1 MALVFLF
8 IDQVD
13 AVKAMEKKSIFSTLN
28 RDVPASIVVLFVALP
43 LCLGIALASGAP
55 LFSGLIAGIVG
66 GTLVGAISKSSHGV
80 SGPAAGLAVIIL
92 TTLLTM
98 PFETFLLAV
107 VIAGVIQII
116 LGLLRA
122 GIIGYY
128 FPLSAINGMLAGIGI
143 IIFIKQLP
151 YAFGYD
157 GEWKGPDYY
166 DQISE
171 GGMFTAPL
179 QFLEHIT
186 VGAIIIAVISM
197 VILLSWELYLTKKHK
212 VFRLIQGPIV
222 VVAVGIICQLITK
235 RFFPQFHLSH
245 EYLVHVPVAS
255 GISSFFGQFT
265 FPDFSQIGNKEVYV
279 LAVTIALV
287 ASLETLLC
295 VEATDKLDPHKRVTP
310 ANRELF
316 AQGTGNIVSGM
327 IGGLAITQV
336 IVRSSAN
343 VQAGAQSKMSA
354 ILHGAF
360 LLICVAFIPGIL
372 NLIPLP
378 ALACILL
385 MVGYKLAKPSQFAN
399 QYRLGW
405 EQFVPFIVTI
415 LGIIFEDLLIGLA
428 LGCCVGS
435 AIILIRNFKNSH
447 FLHIETSTK
456 EHQIKMSLSEDV
468 TFLNKGAIIKELS
481 IIPDDTYLTLDMSK
495 CASIDYDVR
504 EAIGDFIISADDRNI
519 NVKLIQ
525 PLGRSSGKEEI
536 YSKRLDKWVYA
547 LPVQNKPSK
556 K

>member
-1 MALVFLF
+1 M
-8 IDQVD
+8 
-13 AVKAMEKKSIFSTLN
+13 KKKPLFSTLN
-28 RDVPASIVVLFVALP
+28 RDIPSSIVVLFVALP

-107 VIAGVIQII
+107 VIAGIIQII
-116 LGLLRA
+116 LGFVKA

-128 FPLSAINGMLAGIGI
+128 FPLSAVNGMLAGIGI

-151 YAFGYD
+151 FAFGYD
-157 GEWKGPDYY
+157 GEWKGPDYH
-166 DQISE
+166 DQLSD
-171 GGMFTAPL
+171 GSTFTALL
-179 QFLEHIT
+179 QFFEH
-186 VGAIIIAVISM
+186 VSAGAIILAVVSM
-197 VILLSWELYLTKKHK
+197 GILLSWELYLSKKHK
-212 VFRLIQGPIV
+212 IFRLVQGPIV
-222 VVAVGIICQLITK
+222 VVAVGIICQFITK
-235 RFFPQFHLSH
+235 SFFPQYHLGQ

-255 GISSFFGQFT
+255 GVSSFFGQFT
-265 FPDFSQIGNKEVYV
+265 LPDFSQIGSREVYI
-279 LAVTIALV
+279 LAITIALV

-310 ANRELF
+310 TNRELF
-316 AQGTGNIVSGM
+316 AQGAGNIVSGM

-343 VQAGAQSKMSA
+343 VQAGAQSKMST

-385 MVGYKLAKPSQFAN
+385 MVGYKLAKPSQFAK
-399 QYRLGW
+399 QYKLGW

-415 LGIIFEDLLIGLA
+415 IGIVFEDLLIGLA
-428 LGCCVGS
+428 AGCCVGS
-435 AIILIRNFKNSH
+435 ATILLRNFKNSH
-447 FLHIETSTK
+447 FLHMETTAG
-456 EHQIKMSLSEDV
+456 EHKMRISLSEDV
-468 TFLNKGAIIKELS
+468 TFLNKGAIIKELAE
-481 IIPDDTYLTLDMSK
+481 IPDDTYLTLDMSK
-495 CASIDYDVR
+495 CVSIDYDVR
-504 EAIGDFIISADDRNI
+504 EAIGDFIISAEERNI
-519 NVKLIQ
+519 NVKLLQ
-525 PLGRSSGKEEI
+525 PLSEISGKEES
-536 YSKRLDKWVYA
+536 YSKRLDKWIYA
-547 LPVQNKPSK
+547 LPIQNKPSK
-556 K
+556 GIQQ

>member
-1 MALVFLF
+1 MK
-8 IDQVD
+8 Q
-13 AVKAMEKKSIFSTLN
+13 KTSIFSSLN
-28 RDVPASIVVLFVALP
+28 RDLPSSIVVLFVALP

-66 GTLVGAISKSSHGV
+66 GILVGAISGSVQGV

-92 TTLLTM
+92 TALLTT

-107 VIAGVIQII
+107 VIAGIIQII

-122 GIIGYY
+122 GIIGYF
-128 FPLSAINGMLAGIGI
+128 FPLSAIHGMLAGIGI

-157 GEWKGPDYY
+157 GEWKGPDYHNQLS
-166 DQISE
+166 DGST
-171 GGMFTAPL
+171 FTAQM
-179 QFLEHIT
+179 QFFEHVT
-186 VGAIIIAVISM
+186 AGAIIIAIISM
-197 VILLSWELYLTKKHK
+197 VILLSWELYLAKKHK
-212 VFRLIQGPIV
+212 IFRLIQGPIV
-222 VVAVGIICQLITK
+222 VVVAGVIFQLLAK
-235 RFFPQFHLSH
+235 SFFPQFHLSH
-245 EYLVHVPVAS
+245 EFLVHVPVANNV
-255 GISSFFGQFT
+255 SSFFGQFT
-265 FPDFSQIGNKEVYV
+265 FPDFSQIGNKEVYI
-279 LAVTIALV
+279 LAVTITLV

-310 ANRELF
+310 TNRELF

-343 VQAGAQSKMSA
+343 VQAGAESKMST
-354 ILHGAF
+354 ILHGFF
-360 LLICVAFIPGIL
+360 LLICVAFIPGLL

-385 MVGYKLAKPSQFAN
+385 MVGYKLAKPSLFAN

-415 LGIIFEDLLIGLA
+415 LGIVFEDLLIGLA
-428 LGCCVGS
+428 LGCCVGV
-435 AIILIRNFKNSH
+435 AMILIRNFKNSH
-447 FLHIETSTK
+447 FLHMQTSAGK
-456 EHQIKMSLSEDV
+456 HQIKMSLSEDV
-468 TFLNKGAIIKELS
+468 TFLNKGAIIKELAK
-481 IIPDDTYLTLDMSK
+481 IPNDTYLTLDMSI

-504 EAIGDFIISADDRNI
+504 EAISDFIISSDDRNI

-525 PLGRSSGKEEI
+525 PIGRSSGKEEI
-536 YSKRLDKWVYA
+536 YSKRLDKWINA
-547 LPVQNKPSK
+547 LPVSIETKPSK
-556 K
+556 ES

>member
-1 MALVFLF
+1 M
-8 IDQVD
+8 
-13 AVKAMEKKSIFSTLN
+13 KKNTSIFSTLN
-28 RDVPASIVVLFVALP
+28 RDLPSSIVVLFVALP

-66 GTLVGAISKSSHGV
+66 GTIVGAISKSTHGV

-92 TTLLTM
+92 TALLTT

-107 VIAGVIQII
+107 VIGGIIQII

-128 FPLSAINGMLAGIGI
+128 FPLSAVNGMLAGIGI

-151 YAFGYD
+151 FAFGYD
-157 GEWKGPDYY
+157 KEWKGPDYH
-166 DQISE
+166 DLMSD
-171 GGMFTAPL
+171 GSTFTAL
-179 QFLEHIT
+179 MQFFEH
-186 VGAIIIAVISM
+186 VAAGAIIIAIISM

-212 VFRLIQGPIV
+212 IFRLVQGPIV
-222 VVAVGIICQLITK
+222 VVAVGIIWQTITK
-235 RFFPQFHLSH
+235 SLLPQFHLAQ
-245 EYLVHVPVAS
+245 EYLVRVPVAS
-255 GISSFFGQFT
+255 GVSSFFGQFT
-265 FPDFSQIGNKEVYV
+265 FPDFTQIGNKEVYV

-310 ANRELF
+310 TNRELF

-343 VQAGAQSKMSA
+343 VQAGAESKLSA

-360 LLICVAFIPGIL
+360 LLICVAFIPGLL

-385 MVGYKLAKPSQFAN
+385 MVGYKLAKPAQFAK
-399 QYRLGW
+399 QYKLGW

-415 LGIIFEDLLIGLA
+415 LGIVFEDLLIGLA

-435 AIILIRNFKNSH
+435 ATILIRNFKNSH
-447 FLHIETSTK
+447 FLHMQTS
-456 EHQIKMSLSEDV
+456 EEGHQLKMSLSEDV
-468 TFLNKGAIIKELS
+468 TFLNKGAIIKELAG
-481 IIPDDTYLTLDMSK
+481 IPDDTFLIFDMSK

-504 EAIGDFIISADDRNI
+504 EAIGDFFISAEDRNI
-519 NVKLIQ
+519 NIKLIH
-525 PLGRSSGKEEI
+525 PTGHSSSKEEI
-536 YSKRLDKWVYA
+536 YSSKLDKWVYA
-547 LPVQNKPSK
+547 LPVQSKPAEDS
-556 K
+556 

>member
-1 MALVFLF
+1 MKQNA
-8 IDQVD
+8 
-13 AVKAMEKKSIFSTLN
+13 SIFSTIN
-28 RDVPASIVVLFVALP
+28 RDLPSSIVVLFVALP

-92 TTLLTM
+92 TALLTT

-107 VIAGVIQII
+107 VIGGIIQII

-151 YAFGYD
+151 FAFGYD
-157 GEWKGPDYY
+157 GEWKGPDYHNQLS
-166 DQISE
+166 DGST
-171 GGMFTAPL
+171 FTALL
-179 QFLEHIT
+179 QFFEHVT
-186 VGAIIIAVISM
+186 TGAIIIAIISM

-212 VFRLIQGPIV
+212 IFKLVQGPIV
-222 VVAVGIICQLITK
+222 VVAAGIIFQLLTES
-235 RFFPQFHLSH
+235 FFAQYHLSQ
-245 EYLVHVPVAS
+245 EYLVSVPVAS
-255 GISSFFGQFT
+255 GVSSFFGQFT
-265 FPDFSQIGNKEVYV
+265 FPDFSQIGNKEVYI

-310 ANRELF
+310 TNRELF

-343 VQAGAQSKMSA
+343 VQAGAESKMSA

-385 MVGYKLAKPSQFAN
+385 MVGYKLAKPSQFAK
-399 QYRLGW
+399 QYKLGW

-415 LGIIFEDLLIGLA
+415 LGIVFEDLLIGLA

-435 AIILIRNFKNSH
+435 ATILIRNFKNSH
-447 FLHIETSTK
+447 FLHMQTSAGK
-456 EHQIKMSLSEDV
+456 HQIKMSLSEDV
-468 TFLNKGAIIKELS
+468 TFLNKGAIIKELAE
-481 IIPDDTYLTLDMSK
+481 IPDDTYLTLDMSK
-495 CASIDYDVR
+495 CFSIDYDVR
-504 EAIGDFIISADDRNI
+504 EAIEDFVISSNDRNI

-525 PLGRSSGKEEI
+525 PIGQSSGREEI
-536 YSKRLDKWVYA
+536 YSKKLDKWVYA
-547 LPVQNKPSK
+547 LPVQRKASKPS
-556 K
+556 

>member
-1 MALVFLF
+1 MK
-8 IDQVD
+8 QNT
-13 AVKAMEKKSIFSTLN
+13 SIFSSLN
-28 RDVPASIVVLFVALP
+28 RDIPSSIVVLFVALP

-107 VIAGVIQII
+107 VIAGIIQII

-128 FPLSAINGMLAGIGI
+128 FPLSAVNGMLAGIGI

-151 YAFGYD
+151 FAFGYD
-157 GEWKGPDYY
+157 GEWKGPDYFNQLH
-166 DQISE
+166 DGS
-171 GGMFTAPL
+171 MFTALL
-179 QFLEHIT
+179 QFFEHVT
-186 VGAIIIAVISM
+186 AGAIILAIISM
-197 VILLSWELYLTKKHK
+197 GLLLIWELYLSKKHK
-212 VFRLIQGPIV
+212 IFRLVQGPIV
-222 VVAVGIICQLITK
+222 VVAVGIICQIITK
-235 RFFPQFHLSH
+235 SFFPQYHLGQ
-245 EYLVHVPVAS
+245 EYLVSVPVAS
-255 GISSFFGQFT
+255 GVSSFFGQFT
-265 FPDFSQIGNKEVYV
+265 LPDFSQIGNKEVYI

-310 ANRELF
+310 TNRELF
-316 AQGTGNIVSGM
+316 AQGTGNIVSGL

-343 VQAGAQSKMSA
+343 VQAGASSKMSA

-360 LLICVAFIPGIL
+360 LLLCVAFIPGIL

-385 MVGYKLAKPSQFAN
+385 MVGYKLAKPSQFAK

-415 LGIIFEDLLIGLA
+415 LGIVFEDLLIGLA

-435 AIILIRNFKNSH
+435 ATILFRNFKNSH
-447 FLHIETSTK
+447 FLHKQTSAG

-468 TFLNKGAIIKELS
+468 TFLNKGAIIKELAE
-481 IIPDDTYLTLDMSK
+481 IPDDTYLTLDMSK
-495 CASIDYDVR
+495 CFSIDYDVR
-504 EAIGDFIISADDRNI
+504 EAISDFIISADDRNI

-525 PLGRSSGKEEI
+525 PIGQSSGREEI
-536 YSKRLDKWVYA
+536 YSKRLDNWVYA
-547 LPVQNKPSK
+547 LPVQNKPSSGPQQ
-556 K
+556 

>member
-1 MALVFLF
+1 M
-8 IDQVD
+8 
-13 AVKAMEKKSIFSTLN
+13 KTKSSIFSSLN
-28 RDVPASIVVLFVALP
+28 RDVPSSIVVLFVALP

-107 VIAGVIQII
+107 VIAGIIQII

-151 YAFGYD
+151 FAFGYD
-157 GEWKGPDYY
+157 GEWKGPDYH
-166 DQISE
+166 DQLSD
-171 GGMFTAPL
+171 GSTFTALL
-179 QFLEHIT
+179 QFFEHVT
-186 VGAIIIAVISM
+186 AGAIILAIISM
-197 VILLSWELYLTKKHK
+197 GLLLLWELYLSKKHK
-212 VFRLIQGPIV
+212 IFRLVQGPIV
-222 VVAVGIICQLITK
+222 VVAFGIICQFVTNS
-235 RFFPQFHLSH
+235 FFPQYHLGQ

-265 FPDFSQIGNKEVYV
+265 LPDFSQLGNKEVYV

-310 ANRELF
+310 TNRELF

-343 VQAGAQSKMSA
+343 VQAGAESKLSA

-360 LLICVAFIPGIL
+360 LLLCVAFIPGIL

-385 MVGYKLAKPSQFAN
+385 MVGYKLAKPSQFAK

-415 LGIIFEDLLIGLA
+415 LGIVFEDLLIGLA

-435 AIILIRNFKNSH
+435 ATILFRNFKNSH
-447 FLHIETSTK
+447 FLHMETSAGDK
-456 EHQIKMSLSEDV
+456 QIKISLSEDV
-468 TFLNKGAIIKELS
+468 TFLNKGAIIKELAE
-481 IIPDDTYLTLDMSK
+481 IQDDTYLTLDMSK

-519 NVKLIQ
+519 NVKLIH
-525 PLGRSSGKEEI
+525 PIGHSHGKEEI

-547 LPVQNKPSK
+547 LPIQNKPLK
-556 K
+556 V

>member
-1 MALVFLF
+1 MK
-8 IDQVD
+8 Q
-13 AVKAMEKKSIFSTLN
+13 KTSIFSSLN
-28 RDVPASIVVLFVALP
+28 RDLPASIVVLFVALP

-107 VIAGVIQII
+107 VIAGIIQII

-151 YAFGYD
+151 FAFGYD

-166 DQISE
+166 DQLSD
-171 GGMFTAPL
+171 GSTFTALL
-179 QFLEHIT
+179 QFFEHVT
-186 VGAIIIAVISM
+186 AGAIIIAIISM

-222 VVAVGIICQLITK
+222 VVAAGIIFQILSK
-235 RFFPQFHLSH
+235 SFFPQYNLGH

-255 GISSFFGQFT
+255 NVTSFFGQFT

-310 ANRELF
+310 TNRELF

-343 VQAGAQSKMSA
+343 VQAGAQSKISA
-354 ILHGAF
+354 ILHGFF

-385 MVGYKLAKPSQFAN
+385 MVGYKLAKPALFAK

-415 LGIIFEDLLIGLA
+415 LGIVFEDLLIGLA

-435 AIILIRNFKNSH
+435 ATILFRNFKNSH
-447 FLHIETSTK
+447 FLHMQTSAG

-468 TFLNKGAIIKELS
+468 TFLNKGAIIKELAK
-481 IIPDDTYLTLDMSK
+481 IPDNTYLTFDMSK
-495 CASIDYDVR
+495 CYSIDYDVM
-504 EAIGDFIISADDRNI
+504 EAIGDFIISAEDRNI
-519 NVKLIQ
+519 KVKLIQ
-525 PLGRSSGKEEI
+525 PTGQSSGKEEI
-536 YSKRLDKWVYA
+536 YSKRLNEWIST
-547 LPVQNKPSK
+547 LPVQN
-556 K
+556 

>member
-1 MALVFLF
+1 
-8 IDQVD
+8 
-13 AVKAMEKKSIFSTLN
+13 MERKTIFSTLN

-92 TTLLTM
+92 TALLTT

-107 VIAGVIQII
+107 VIAGIIQII
-116 LGLLRA
+116 LGLLKA

-128 FPLSAINGMLAGIGI
+128 FPLSAVNGMLAGIGI

-151 YAFGYD
+151 YALGYD

-166 DQISE
+166 DQLSD

-186 VGAIIIAVISM
+186 AGAIIIAIISM
-197 VILLSWELYLTKKHK
+197 GILLSWELYLTKKHK

-222 VVAVGIICQLITK
+222 VVAVGIICQFITK
-235 RFFPQFHLSH
+235 SFFPQFHLSH

-255 GISSFFGQFT
+255 GVSSFFGQFT
-265 FPDFSQIGNKEVYV
+265 FPDFSQIGNKEVYI
-279 LAVTIALV
+279 LAVTIAIV

-310 ANRELF
+310 TNRELF
-316 AQGTGNIVSGM
+316 AQGTGNIVSGL

-343 VQAGAQSKMSA
+343 IQAGAESKISA
-354 ILHGAF
+354 ILHGFF

-385 MVGYKLAKPSQFAN
+385 MVGYKLAKPSQFAK
-399 QYRLGW
+399 QYCLGW

-415 LGIIFEDLLIGLA
+415 LGIVFEDLLIGLA

-435 AIILIRNFKNSH
+435 ATILFRNFKNSH
-447 FLHIETSTK
+447 FLHIETSI
-456 EHQIKMSLSEDV
+456 EAHQLKMSLSEDV

-481 IIPDDTYLTLDMSK
+481 EIPDDTYLTLDMSK
-495 CASIDYDVR
+495 CVSIDYDVR
-504 EAIGDFIISADDRNI
+504 EAIGDFIISADGRNI

-525 PLGRSSGKEEI
+525 PIGQSSDKEEI
-536 YSKRLDKWVYA
+536 YSKRLNKWVYA
-547 LPVQNKPSK
+547 LPVQNKLSK
-556 K
+556 VS

>member
-1 MALVFLF
+1 MKQKTSV
-8 IDQVD
+8 
-13 AVKAMEKKSIFSTLN
+13 FSTLN
-28 RDVPASIVVLFVALP
+28 RDLPSSIVVLFVALP

-66 GTLVGAISKSSHGV
+66 GTLVGTISKSTHGV

-92 TTLLTM
+92 TALITT

-107 VIAGVIQII
+107 VIGGIIQII

-128 FPLSAINGMLAGIGI
+128 FPLSAVNGMLAGIGI

-157 GEWKGPDYY
+157 GEWKGPDYH
-166 DQISE
+166 DQLSD
-171 GGMFTAPL
+171 GSTFTAL
-179 QFLEHIT
+179 FQFFEHVT
-186 VGAIIIAVISM
+186 AGAIIIAIISM
-197 VILLSWELYLTKKHK
+197 VILLSWELYLTKKYK

-222 VVAVGIICQLITK
+222 VVAAGIIFQLLTK
-235 RFFPQFHLSH
+235 SFFTQYHLSH
-245 EYLVHVPVAS
+245 EYLVRVPVAS
-255 GISSFFGQFT
+255 GVSSFFGQFT
-265 FPDFSQIGNKEVYV
+265 FPDFSQIGNKEVYI

-310 ANRELF
+310 TNRELF

-343 VQAGAQSKMSA
+343 VQAGAESKMSA
-354 ILHGAF
+354 ILHGFF

-385 MVGYKLAKPSQFAN
+385 MVGYKLAKPSQFSK
-399 QYRLGW
+399 QYKLGW

-415 LGIIFEDLLIGLA
+415 LGIVFEDLLIGLA

-435 AIILIRNFKNSH
+435 ATILIRNFKNSH
-447 FLHIETSTK
+447 FLHMESS
-456 EHQIKMSLSEDV
+456 EEGHQLKISLSEDV
-468 TFLNKGAIIKELS
+468 TFLNKGAIIKELAG
-481 IIPDDTYLTLDMSK
+481 IPDDTNLTIDMSK
-495 CASIDYDVR
+495 CVSIDYDVR

-525 PLGRSSGKEEI
+525 PIEQSPGKEEI
-536 YSKRLDKWVYA
+536 YSEKLHKWVYA
-547 LPVQNKPSK
+547 LPVQTKPPKAS
-556 K
+556 

>member
-1 MALVFLF
+1 MK
-8 IDQVD
+8 QNT
-13 AVKAMEKKSIFSTLN
+13 SIFSSLN
-28 RDVPASIVVLFVALP
+28 RDIPSSIVVLFVALP

-107 VIAGVIQII
+107 VIAGIIQII

-128 FPLSAINGMLAGIGI
+128 FPLSAVNGMLSGIGI

-151 YAFGYD
+151 FAFGYD
-157 GEWKGPDYY
+157 GEWKGPDYH
-166 DQISE
+166 DQLSD
-171 GGMFTAPL
+171 GSTFTALL
-179 QFLEHIT
+179 QFFEHVT
-186 VGAIIIAVISM
+186 AGAIILAIISM
-197 VILLSWELYLTKKHK
+197 GLLLIWELYLSKKHK
-212 VFRLIQGPIV
+212 IFRLVQGPIV
-222 VVAVGIICQLITK
+222 VVAVGIICQIITK
-235 RFFPQFHLSH
+235 SFFPQYHLGQ
-245 EYLVHVPVAS
+245 EYLVSVPVAS
-255 GISSFFGQFT
+255 GVSSFFGQFT
-265 FPDFSQIGNKEVYV
+265 LPDFSQIGNKEVYI

-310 ANRELF
+310 TNRELF
-316 AQGTGNIVSGM
+316 AQGTGNIVSGL

-343 VQAGAQSKMSA
+343 TQAGAQSKMST

-385 MVGYKLAKPSQFAN
+385 MVGYKLAKPSQFVK

-415 LGIIFEDLLIGLA
+415 LGIVFEDLLIGLA

-435 AIILIRNFKNSH
+435 ATILFRNFKNSH
-447 FLHIETSTK
+447 FLHKQTSAG

-468 TFLNKGAIIKELS
+468 TFLNKGAIIKELAE
-481 IIPDDTYLTLDMSK
+481 IPDDTYLTLDMSK
-495 CASIDYDVR
+495 CFSIDYDVR
-504 EAIGDFIISADDRNI
+504 EAISDFIISADDRNI

-525 PLGRSSGKEEI
+525 PIGQSSGREEI
-536 YSKRLDKWVYA
+536 YSEKLHKWVYA

-556 K
+556 A

>member
-1 MALVFLF
+1 M
-8 IDQVD
+8 
-13 AVKAMEKKSIFSTLN
+13 KKKPILSTLN
-28 RDVPASIVVLFVALP
+28 RDIPSSIVVLFVALP

-66 GTLVGAISKSSHGV
+66 GTLVGAISKSTHGV

-92 TTLLTM
+92 TALLTT

-107 VIAGVIQII
+107 VIGGIIQII

-128 FPLSAINGMLAGIGI
+128 FPLSAVNGMLAGIGI

-151 YAFGYD
+151 FAFGYD
-157 GEWKGPDYY
+157 GEWKGPDYH
-166 DQISE
+166 DQLSD
-171 GGMFTAPL
+171 GSTFTALL
-179 QFLEHIT
+179 QFFEHVT
-186 VGAIIIAVISM
+186 AGAIIIAIISM

-222 VVAVGIICQLITK
+222 VVAAGIIFHLLTK
-235 RFFPQFHLSH
+235 SFFTQYHLSH

-255 GISSFFGQFT
+255 SVSSFFGQFT
-265 FPDFSQIGNKEVYV
+265 FPDFSQIGNKEVYI

-310 ANRELF
+310 TNRELF

-343 VQAGAQSKMSA
+343 VQAGAESKISA
-354 ILHGAF
+354 ILHGFF

-385 MVGYKLAKPSQFAN
+385 MVGYKLAKPSQFAK
-399 QYRLGW
+399 QYKLGW

-415 LGIIFEDLLIGLA
+415 LGIVFEDLLIGLA

-435 AIILIRNFKNSH
+435 ATILIRNFKNSH
-447 FLHIETSTK
+447 FLHMETSAGERQMKIT
-456 EHQIKMSLSEDV
+456 LSEDV
-468 TFLNKGAIIKELS
+468 TFLNKGAIIKELAK
-481 IIPDDTYLTLDMSK
+481 IPNDTYLTLDMSK
-495 CASIDYDVR
+495 CFSIDYDVR
-504 EAIGDFIISADDRNI
+504 EAISDFIISADDRNI

-525 PLGRSSGKEEI
+525 PLGRSSEKEEI

-547 LPVQNKPSK
+547 LPVQTKPPKAS
-556 K
+556 

>member
-1 MALVFLF
+1 M
-8 IDQVD
+8 
-13 AVKAMEKKSIFSTLN
+13 KKRSSIFSTLN
-28 RDVPASIVVLFVALP
+28 RDVPSSIVVLFVALP

-66 GTLVGAISKSSHGV
+66 GILVGAISKSTHGV

-157 GEWKGPDYY
+157 GEWKGPDYHAFM
-166 DQISE
+166 SE
-171 GGMFTAPL
+171 GSTVAAQSKF
-179 QFLEHIT
+179 FEHVT
-186 VGAIIIAVISM
+186 VGAIILAIISM
-197 VILLSWELYLTKKHK
+197 AILLSWELYLSKKHK
-212 VFRLIQGPIV
+212 IFRLVQGPIV
-222 VVAVGIICQLITK
+222 VVAVGIICQFITK
-235 RFFPQFHLSH
+235 SFFPQYYLGH

-255 GISSFFGQFT
+255 GFSSFFGQFT
-265 FPDFSQIGNKEVYV
+265 FPDFSQIANKEVYI

-295 VEATDKLDPHKRVTP
+295 VEATDKLDPHKRITP
-310 ANRELF
+310 TNRELF

-336 IVRSSAN
+336 IVRSLAN
-343 VQAGAQSKMSA
+343 IQAGAQSKMST

-360 LLICVAFIPGIL
+360 LLICIAFIPKIL

-385 MVGYKLAKPSQFAN
+385 MVGYKLAKPSQFLK

-415 LGIIFEDLLIGLA
+415 LGIVFEDLLIGLA
-428 LGCCVGS
+428 LGCVVGS
-435 AIILIRNFKNSH
+435 ATILIRNFKNSH
-447 FLHIETSTK
+447 FLHMKKSSK
-456 EHQIKMSLSEDV
+456 GHQIKMSLSEDV
-468 TFLNKGAIIKELS
+468 TFLNKGAIIKELAG
-481 IIPDDTYLTLDMSK
+481 IPNGSYLTFDMSK
-495 CASIDYDVR
+495 CVSIDYDVR

-519 NVKLIQ
+519 NVNLIQ
-525 PLGRSSGKEEI
+525 PVGQTAGRSGIS
-536 YSKRLDKWVYA
+536 SKMLDKWVNA
-547 LPVQNKPSK
+547 LPVQNMPSE
-556 K
+556 

>member
-1 MALVFLF
+1 M
-8 IDQVD
+8 
-13 AVKAMEKKSIFSTLN
+13 KKKSILSTLN
-28 RDVPASIVVLFVALP
+28 RDIPSSIVVLFVALP

-66 GTLVGAISKSSHGV
+66 GMLVGAISKSSHGV

-116 LGLLRA
+116 LGIVKAR
-122 GIIGYY
+122 IIGYY
-128 FPLSAINGMLAGIGI
+128 FPLSAVNGMLAGIGI
-143 IIFIKQLP
+143 IIFIKQVP
-151 YAFGYD
+151 YALGYD

-166 DQISE
+166 DQLSDS
-171 GGMFTAPL
+171 GTFTALL
-179 QFLEHIT
+179 QFFEHIT
-186 VGAIIIAVISM
+186 AGAIIIAIISM

-222 VVAVGIICQLITK
+222 VVAVGIICQFITK
-235 RFFPQFHLSH
+235 SFFPQFHLNH

-255 GISSFFGQFT
+255 GVSSFFGQFT
-265 FPDFSQIGNKEVYV
+265 FPDFSQIGNKEVYI

-310 ANRELF
+310 TNRELF

-343 VQAGAQSKMSA
+343 TQAGAESKVSA
-354 ILHGAF
+354 ILHGFF
-360 LLICVAFIPGIL
+360 LLICVAFIPVIL

-378 ALACILL
+378 ALASILL
-385 MVGYKLAKPSQFAN
+385 MVGYKLAKPDQFAK

-415 LGIIFEDLLIGLA
+415 LGIVFEDLLIGLA

-435 AIILIRNFKNSH
+435 ATILFRNFKNSH
-447 FLHIETSTK
+447 FLHIEGSAE
-456 EHQIKMSLSEDV
+456 EHQLKMSLSEDV
-468 TFLNKGAIIKELS
+468 TFLNKGAIIKELAE
-481 IIPDDTYLTLDMSK
+481 IPDDTYLTLDMSK
-495 CASIDYDVR
+495 CVSIDYDVR
-504 EAIGDFIISADDRNI
+504 EAIGDFIISAEDRNI

-525 PLGRSSGKEEI
+525 PIGQSSDKEEI

-556 K
+556 AS

>member
-1 MALVFLF
+1 MKQKTSV
-8 IDQVD
+8 
-13 AVKAMEKKSIFSTLN
+13 FSTLS
-28 RDVPASIVVLFVALP
+28 RDIPSSIVVLFVALP

-107 VIAGVIQII
+107 VIAGIIQII
-116 LGLLRA
+116 LGIIRA

-143 IIFIKQLP
+143 IIAIKQLP
-151 YAFGYD
+151 FALGYD
-157 GEWKGPDYY
+157 GEWKGPDYH
-166 DQISE
+166 DQLSD
-171 GGMFTAPL
+171 GSTFTALL
-179 QFLEHIT
+179 QFFEHVT
-186 VGAIIIAVISM
+186 AGAIIIAIVSM
-197 VILLSWELYLTKKHK
+197 GLLLLWELYLSKKHK
-212 VFRLIQGPIV
+212 IFRLVQGPIV
-222 VVAVGIICQLITK
+222 VVAAGIICQIITK
-235 RFFPQFHLSH
+235 SFFPQYHLGQ
-245 EYLVHVPVAS
+245 EYLVSVPVAS
-255 GISSFFGQFT
+255 GVSSFFGQFT
-265 FPDFSQIGNKEVYV
+265 LPDFSQIGNKDVYV

-310 ANRELF
+310 TNRELF

-343 VQAGAQSKMSA
+343 VQAGAASKMSA

-360 LLICVAFIPGIL
+360 LLLCVAFIPGIL

-385 MVGYKLAKPSQFAN
+385 MVGYKLAKPVLFVKQF
-399 QYRLGW
+399 RLGW

-415 LGIIFEDLLIGLA
+415 LGIVFEDLLIGLA

-435 AIILIRNFKNSH
+435 ASILFRNFKNSH
-447 FLHIETSTK
+447 FLHKQTSAG

-468 TFLNKGAIIKELS
+468 TFLNKGAIIKELAE
-481 IIPDDTYLTLDMSK
+481 IPDDTYLTLDMSK

-547 LPVQNKPSK
+547 LPVQNKPSSGPQQ
-556 K
+556 

>member
-1 MALVFLF
+1 MKQNA
-8 IDQVD
+8 
-13 AVKAMEKKSIFSTLN
+13 SIFSTIN
-28 RDVPASIVVLFVALP
+28 RDLPSSIVVLFVALP

-55 LFSGLIAGIVG
+55 PFSGLIAGIVG

-92 TTLLTM
+92 TALLTT

-107 VIAGVIQII
+107 VIGGIIQII

-128 FPLSAINGMLAGIGI
+128 FPLSAVNGMLAGIGI

-151 YAFGYD
+151 FAFGYD
-157 GEWKGPDYY
+157 GEWKGPDYHNQLS
-166 DQISE
+166 DGST
-171 GGMFTAPL
+171 FTALL
-179 QFLEHIT
+179 QFFEHVT
-186 VGAIIIAVISM
+186 TGAIIIAIISM

-212 VFRLIQGPIV
+212 IFKLVQGPIV
-222 VVAVGIICQLITK
+222 VVAAGIIFQLLTES
-235 RFFPQFHLSH
+235 FFAQYHLSQ
-245 EYLVHVPVAS
+245 EYLVSVPVAS
-255 GISSFFGQFT
+255 GVSSFFGQFT
-265 FPDFSQIGNKEVYV
+265 FPDFSQIGNKEVYI

-310 ANRELF
+310 TNRELF

-343 VQAGAQSKMSA
+343 VQAGAESKMSA

-385 MVGYKLAKPSQFAN
+385 MVGYKLAKPSQFAK
-399 QYRLGW
+399 QYKLGW

-415 LGIIFEDLLIGLA
+415 LGIVFEDLLIGLA

-435 AIILIRNFKNSH
+435 ATILIRNFKNSH
-447 FLHIETSTK
+447 FLHMQTSAGK
-456 EHQIKMSLSEDV
+456 HQIKMSLSEDV
-468 TFLNKGAIIKELS
+468 TFLNKGAIIKELAE
-481 IIPDDTYLTLDMSK
+481 IPDDTYLTLDMSK
-495 CASIDYDVR
+495 CFSIDYDVR
-504 EAIGDFIISADDRNI
+504 EAIEDFVISSNDRNI

-525 PLGRSSGKEEI
+525 PIGQSSGREEI
-536 YSKRLDKWVYA
+536 YSKKLDKWVYA
-547 LPVQNKPSK
+547 LPVQRKASKPS
-556 K
+556 

>member
-1 MALVFLF
+1 MKQKTSV
-8 IDQVD
+8 
-13 AVKAMEKKSIFSTLN
+13 FSTLN
-28 RDVPASIVVLFVALP
+28 RDVPSSIVVLFVALP

-107 VIAGVIQII
+107 VIAGIIQII

-151 YAFGYD
+151 FAFGYD
-157 GEWKGPDYY
+157 GEWKGPDYFNQLH
-166 DQISE
+166 DGS
-171 GGMFTAPL
+171 MFTALL
-179 QFLEHIT
+179 QFFEHVT
-186 VGAIIIAVISM
+186 AGAIILAIISM
-197 VILLSWELYLTKKHK
+197 GLLLLWELYLSKKHK
-212 VFRLIQGPIV
+212 IFRLVQGPIV
-222 VVAVGIICQLITK
+222 VVAVGIICQFITK
-235 RFFPQFHLSH
+235 SFFPQIHLGQ
-245 EYLVHVPVAS
+245 EYLVSVPVAS

-265 FPDFSQIGNKEVYV
+265 FPDFTQIGNREVYV

-310 ANRELF
+310 TNRELF

-343 VQAGAQSKMSA
+343 IQAGAQSKMST

-385 MVGYKLAKPSQFAN
+385 MVGYKLAKPAQFAK
-399 QYRLGW
+399 QYKLGW

-415 LGIIFEDLLIGLA
+415 LGIVFEDLLIGLA

-435 AIILIRNFKNSH
+435 ATILIRNFKNSH
-447 FLHIETSTK
+447 FLHMETSTG
-456 EHQIKMSLSEDV
+456 EHKIKITLSEDV
-468 TFLNKGAIIKELS
+468 TFLNKGAIIKELAE
-481 IIPDDTYLTLDMSK
+481 IPNDTFMTLDMSK

-504 EAIGDFIISADDRNI
+504 EAIGDFIISSYERDI
-519 NVKLIQ
+519 NVKLIA
-525 PLGRSSGKEEI
+525 PASHPSGNEA
-536 YSKRLDKWVYA
+536 YDSKDLDKWFYA
-547 LPVQNKPSK
+547 LPVDHEVS
-556 K
+556 

>member
-1 MALVFLF
+1 M
-8 IDQVD
+8 
-13 AVKAMEKKSIFSTLN
+13 KRKKSVLSTLN
-28 RDVPASIVVLFVALP
+28 RDIPSSIVVLFVALP

-66 GTLVGAISKSSHGV
+66 GILVGALSGSSHGV

-151 YAFGYD
+151 FAFGYD
-157 GEWKGPDYY
+157 GEWKGPDYHDY
-166 DQISE
+166 MSDGSTL
-171 GGMFTAPL
+171 TAL
-179 QFLEHIT
+179 FKFFEHIT
-186 VGAIIIAVISM
+186 PGAIILAAISM
-197 VILLSWELYLTKKHK
+197 GVLLSWELYLSKKYK
-212 VFRLIQGPIV
+212 VFKLVQGPIV
-222 VVAVGIICQLITK
+222 VVAVGITCQFITK
-235 RFFPQFHLSH
+235 SFFPQFYLGQ
-245 EYLVHVPVAS
+245 EYLVSVPVAS
-255 GISSFFGQFT
+255 GVSSFFGQFT
-265 FPDFSQIGNKEVYV
+265 FPDFSQIANKEVYI

-295 VEATDKLDPHKRVTP
+295 VEATDKLDPHKRTTP
-310 ANRELF
+310 TNRELF

-343 VQAGAQSKMSA
+343 VQAGAESKMSA

-385 MVGYKLAKPSQFAN
+385 MVGYKLAKPSQFVK

-415 LGIIFEDLLIGLA
+415 LGIVFEDLLIGLA

-435 AIILIRNFKNSH
+435 ATILIRNFKNSH
-447 FLHIETSTK
+447 FLHMETSAG
-456 EHQIKMSLSEDV
+456 EHQMKMSLSEDV
-468 TFLNKGAIIKELS
+468 TFLNKGAIIKELAE
-481 IIPDDTYLTLDMSK
+481 IPDDTYLTLDMSK
-495 CASIDYDVR
+495 CVSIDYDVR
-504 EAIGDFIISADDRNI
+504 EAISDFIISAEDRNI

-525 PLGRSSGKEEI
+525 PLGTSSGKEEI

-547 LPVQNKPSK
+547 LPVQNKPAKS
-556 K
+556 

>member
-1 MALVFLF
+1 M
-8 IDQVD
+8 
-13 AVKAMEKKSIFSTLN
+13 KENTSIFSTYK
-28 RDVPASIVVLFVALP
+28 RDIPASIVVLFVALP

-55 LFSGLIAGIVG
+55 LFSGLIAGIIGGIVVG
-66 GTLVGAISKSSHGV
+66 TMSDSSHGV

-92 TTLLTM
+92 STLATM

-107 VIAGVIQII
+107 VIGGVLQII

-143 IIFIKQLP
+143 IIAIKQFPFAL
-151 YAFGYD
+151 GYD
-157 GEWKGPDYY
+157 GEWKGPDFHEYMS
-166 DQISE
+166 DGSTV
-171 GGMFTAPL
+171 TALL

-186 VGAIIIAVISM
+186 TGAIIIAVVSM
-197 VILLSWELYLTKKHK
+197 GILLLWEFYLTKKYK
-212 VFRLIQGPIV
+212 VFKLIQGPIV
-222 VVAVGIICQLITK
+222 VVAAGIICQLITK
-235 RFFPQFHLSH
+235 SFFPQYNLSH

-255 GISSFFGQFT
+255 GASSFFGQFT
-265 FPDFSQIGNKEVYV
+265 FPDFSQIGNKEVYI

-287 ASLETLLC
+287 ASLESLLC
-295 VEATDKLDPHKRVTP
+295 VEATDKLDPHRRTTST
-310 ANRELF
+310 NRELF
-316 AQGTGNIVSGM
+316 AQGTGNILSGM

-343 VQAGAQSKMSA
+343 VQAGAESKMSA

-385 MVGYKLAKPSQFAN
+385 MVGYKLAKPSQFVK

-405 EQFVPFIVTI
+405 DQFIPFIVTI
-415 LGIIFEDLLIGLA
+415 LGIVFEDLLIGLA

-435 AIILIRNFKNSH
+435 ASILFRNYKNSH
-447 FLHIETSTK
+447 FLHIESSVG
-456 EHQIKMSLSEDV
+456 EHQIKISLSEDV
-468 TFLNKGAIIKELS
+468 TFLNKGAIIKEFVK
-481 IIPDDTYLTLDMSK
+481 IPDDTYLTIDMSK
-495 CASIDYDVR
+495 CYSIDYDVR
-504 EAIGDFIISADDRNI
+504 EAIEDFITNADDRNI

-525 PLGRSSGKEEI
+525 PLDMSSGREEI
-536 YSKRLDKWVYA
+536 YSKKLDKWIYA
-547 LPVQNKPSK
+547 LPIQNRPPKAS
-556 K
+556 